1 MSRERLVTGGAA
13 SVEEEAF
20 SWSLR
25 PKSIAEYIGQEKVI
39 RKLSIS
45 IEAAKLREEPHEH
58 LVLHGPPGL
67 GKTTL
72 AHIIAQEMNARL
84 LTTSG
89 PALTRIADLMGIL
102 TNLGANDVL
111 FIDEIH
117 RLPRPVEEF
126 LYPAMED
133 FTVDFVVD
141 KGPFSKIVN
150 VPIKPFTLI
159 GATTRMGLLSAP
171 LRDRFGMS
179 YHLDFYPADAI
190 MSIIKRSA
198 RILDVDIDEE
208 GASEVAGRSRGT
220 PRIANR
226 LLRRVRDYALV
237 KADGRINHANACKS
251 LEMEGVDEKGLDDLD
266 RSFLRI
272 IIEYYQGGPV
282 GIDTIAATLSEDSD
296 TLEELVEP
304 YLLKTG
310 LLMRTKRGRMAGRE
324 AYRHLQLDE
333 PGNRQPDLFA

>member
-1 MSRERLVTGGAA
+1 MSRERLVTG
-13 SVEEEAF
+13 SSSSIEEETF

-25 PKSIAEYIGQEKVI
+25 PKTISEYIGQEKVI
-39 RKLSIS
+39 RKLTIS
-45 IEAAKLREEPHEH
+45 IEAAKIRKEPHEH

-84 LTTSG
+84 VTTSG
-89 PALTRIADLMGIL
+89 PAMTRIADLMGIL
-102 TNLGANDVL
+102 TNLEANDVL

-133 FTVDFVVD
+133 FTVDFIVD

-150 VPIKPFTLI
+150 VPVKPFTLI

-171 LRDRFGMS
+171 LRDRFGMT

-190 MSIIKRSA
+190 LSIIKRSA
-198 RILDVDIDEE
+198 RILDVDIDDE

-237 KADGRINHANACKS
+237 KSDGSINRSIASKS

-266 RSFLRI
+266 RAFLRV
-272 IIEYYQGGPV
+272 IIEYYRGGPV

-304 YLLKTG
+304 YLLKIG
-310 LLMRTKRGRMAGRE
+310 LLMRTKRGRMAGRD
-324 AYRHLQLDE
+324 AYQHLQLDE
-333 PGNRQPDLFA
+333 PDNFQSDMFV